1 MRYISSL
8 LPIPY
13 SRFPIHYSLLPKTMN
28 FVPHGIDKCYILR
41 RDKRGK
47 SGKSGK
53 SGMWVS

>member
-28 FVPHGIDKCYILR
+28 FVPHGIDKCYSSARIV
-41 RDKRGK
+41 KA
-47 SGKSGK
+47 
-53 SGMWVS
+53 